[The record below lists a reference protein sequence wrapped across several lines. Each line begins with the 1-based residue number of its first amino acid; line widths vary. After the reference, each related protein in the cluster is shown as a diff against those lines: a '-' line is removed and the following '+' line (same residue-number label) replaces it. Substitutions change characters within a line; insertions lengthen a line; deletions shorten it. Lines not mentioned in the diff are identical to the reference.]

1 MDNISSINCQFN
13 SIKEKIDSL
22 SKFLYQKEE
31 IINAQIHDEKKL
43 NDIKLFNQKYS
54 KIKNINRFLI
64 PIIGKCNSGK
74 TTFINY
80 LIHQKELLEM
90 DDDIATKFICIIR
103 HDPNLPL
110 PKIYEVIFQPR
121 DSIFYKTCDEEGNYS
136 KELYNF
142 EEGNEIKTND
152 IKEYIIQKNRE
163 LKTKSKDIRDYF
175 LILKVNIPIFND
187 PQLAPYANLFD
198 LMDIPGLNETDNSHI
213 EKLFSMFVYN
223 IKFCFFIFDTQQ
235 YHNSNKSFNYA
246 KSFFKEEEN
255 NIIKNSIF
263 IFNKIDLPEDKG
275 LALQSFETF
284 LNENLKI
291 KKVEF
296 IPCSSNQLLLN
307 IFKFKSFLSY
317 AEYVFN
323 QPPIDNIESS
333 EKHIRLNMQ
342 KDFNIKKIVEN
353 LDDPIDFDEE
363 QKFEYSLFEGK
374 MEQITNFNS
383 KLSIEDYYYYKKIF
397 KEKITNT
404 KANEINEIEQ
414 ELIDKILNSCK
425 NAIDSY
431 INFNKFSDLMEN
443 ILTDL
448 GLENDTINEIKRS
461 KTNVKNRDIVSLKK
475 KPIEIL
481 DSLKEILIK
490 LKNLKNHEYIE
501 NISKECS
508 FFEKFIKNEVK
519 IRIPTI
525 GCYSSGKS
533 SLINSIIGK
542 NILPVST
549 EISTNV
555 GIIIKYTKSL
565 DDVLLHQVKLI
576 KSENKMEN
584 YFYFQDISEPIFTKY
599 NNLKEIIALINNA
612 YKYENK
618 FVDIIILFIKKLEEI
633 NYNRFKDIII
643 LVNNLLLFKDIENNV
658 KNLEEF
664 FKSLN
669 PSDKKIISEIYND
682 VKFYLNS
689 ILQSKKNG
697 KTNEYLRNYKNKNEE
712 FIFLKLTINIKFFDE
727 LGLNEEEKEEVE
739 LIDFPGLNS
748 GENNLFEKSIID
760 PIIKCSNGFLFVS
773 KPSVNEDYISEIIQS
788 TIEKISKRKILDFS
802 FDSFLF
808 VLTQYEKIKNLNL
821 DNKKQEIKNIIFSGD
836 LFSSQRFN
844 QTNFLI
850 TKFSNSFYQ
859 KFLEEQ
865 KYIINIVDLYSYLKK
880 EITDIN
886 VDNINYAKKL
896 KRKFDAIYFNKL
908 KNKDDYSNF
917 HPLDNEIKKYKDI
930 LIDEIKIK
938 MTTEYEKIINE
949 IIQKYLFYKK
959 NIIKHEYCVNSN
971 LDDFKNNLKKLF
983 ANSKKSYN
991 KTLEKSIINFFLYL
1005 QNKLEKL
1012 NDIFINKK
1020 VNNLIKSK
1028 EKKEETDKLNETFSI
1043 TTRFIEQKI
1052 NSFRNEFINEINA
1065 LVGDVGENR
1074 RINEIEDFTLQW
1086 KEKKESLEN
1095 DIKNEITDLSLKIS
1109 EKIQTFNID
1118 ENEIERQEKIKYFDW
1133 KHITAHSVAFAIHGG
1148 LGIAALATSIAIP
1161 GVGYIIV
1168 GGGVLVHSIICG
1180 IKYFLDKKK
1189 ELGNLINSISNYSHS
1204 FIDSLNVYKR
1214 NTKETLENLRNSI
1227 ITQLNDKYSL
1237 DSFKPDKDDEE
1248 KLKEIFEL
1256 FQKIA
1261 DDNFNLK

>member
-13 SIKEKIDSL
+13 NIKEKIDSL

-31 IINAQIHDEKKL
+31 IIKAQIHDEEKL
-43 NDIKLFNQKYS
+43 NKIKLFNQKYS

-110 PKIYEVIFQPR
+110 PKIYEVNFQSR
-121 DSIFYKTCDEEGNYS
+121 DSIFYKECDEEGNYS

-142 EEGNEIKTND
+142 EEGNEIKTKD

-175 LILKVNIPIFND
+175 LILKINIPIFND

-213 EKLFSMFVYN
+213 GELFSMFVYN

-246 KSFFKEEEN
+246 KSLFKENEN

-263 IFNKIDLPEDKG
+263 IFNKIDLPEDKE
-275 LALQSFETF
+275 LALKSFDTF
-284 LNENLKI
+284 LNENLQLKTV
-291 KKVEF
+291 KF

-307 IFKFKSFLSY
+307 IFKYKSFLSY

-333 EKHIRLNMQ
+333 ENHIRLNMQ
-342 KDFNIKKIVEN
+342 KDLNMKIDEN

-363 QKFEYSLFEGK
+363 QKFEYSIFEGK
-374 MEQITNFNS
+374 MKQITNFNS
-383 KLSIEDYYYYKKIF
+383 KLTIDDYFYYKKKF
-397 KEKITNT
+397 KEKIPNT
-404 KANEINEIEQ
+404 KANDINEIEQ

-425 NAIDSY
+425 IAIDSY
-431 INFNKFSDLMEN
+431 INFNEFIYLMEN

-481 DSLKEILIK
+481 DSFKEILIK

-508 FFEKFIKNEVK
+508 FFEQFILEEVK

-555 GIIIKYTKSL
+555 GIIIKYTKTL
-565 DDVLLHQVKLI
+565 DDVLLHQVKLN

-584 YFYFQDISEPIFTKY
+584 YFYFQDINEPIFTKY

-618 FVDIIILFIKKLEEI
+618 FVDKIILFTKKLEEI

-643 LVNNLLLFKDIENNV
+643 LINNLLLFKDVDNNF

-664 FKSLN
+664 FESLN

-682 VKFYLNS
+682 VKSYLSS

-712 FIFLKLTINIKFFDE
+712 FIFLKLTINIKLFDE
-727 LGLNEEEKEEVE
+727 LGLNEEEKEEIE

-788 TIEKISKRKILDFS
+788 TIEKISNRKILDFS

-808 VLTQYEKIKNLNL
+808 VLTHYDKTKNLDL
-821 DNKKQEIKNIIFSGD
+821 DTKKKEIKNIIFSGD

-850 TKFSNSFYQ
+850 TKFSNNFYQ
-859 KFLEEQ
+859 KYLEEQ
-865 KYIINIVDLYSYLKK
+865 KYIKNIIDLYSYLKK
-880 EITDIN
+880 EINDIN
-886 VDNINYAKKL
+886 VNEIKYAKKI
-896 KRKFDAIYFNKL
+896 KKNFDNIYFNKL
-908 KNKDDYSNF
+908 KIINDYTNF
-917 HPLDNEIKKYKDI
+917 HPLDNEIKKYKDMI
-930 LIDEIKIK
+930 INEINIKI
-938 MTTEYEKIINE
+938 TIEYEKIIE
-949 IIQKYLFYKK
+949 EFIQKYLFYKK
-959 NIIKHEYCVNSN
+959 NNSKHEYCDNSN
-971 LDDFKNNLKKLF
+971 LDDFKKNLKKLF
-983 ANSKKSYN
+983 SNSKKSYN
-991 KTLEKSIINFFLYL
+991 KTLEKSIIKFFLYL

-1012 NDIFINKK
+1012 NDIFIYKK

-1028 EKKEETDKLNETFSI
+1028 ENEEKKKEETNKLNETFSFS
-1043 TTRFIEQKI
+1043 TRFIEQKI
-1052 NSFRNEFINEINA
+1052 SSFRNEFINEINA
-1065 LVGDVGENR
+1065 LVEDVGERR

-1086 KEKKESLEN
+1086 KEKKETLEN
-1095 DIKNEITDLSLKIS
+1095 DIKDEITDLSLKIS
-1109 EKIQTFNID
+1109 EKIKTFNID
-1118 ENEIERQEKIKYFDW
+1118 ENEIKRQEKIKYFDW
-1133 KHITAHSVAFAIHGG
+1133 KHITVHSVAFAIHGG
-1148 LGIAALATSIAIP
+1148 LGITALATSVAIP
-1161 GVGYIIV
+1161 GIGYIIA
-1168 GGGVLVHSIICG
+1168 GGGVLVHLAICG
-1180 IKYFLDKKK
+1180 IKYLLDKKK
-1189 ELGNLINSISNYSHS
+1189 N
-1204 FIDSLNVYKR
+1204 
-1214 NTKETLENLRNSI
+1214 
-1227 ITQLNDKYSL
+1227 
-1237 DSFKPDKDDEE
+1237 
-1248 KLKEIFEL
+1248 
-1256 FQKIA
+1256 
-1261 DDNFNLK
+1261 